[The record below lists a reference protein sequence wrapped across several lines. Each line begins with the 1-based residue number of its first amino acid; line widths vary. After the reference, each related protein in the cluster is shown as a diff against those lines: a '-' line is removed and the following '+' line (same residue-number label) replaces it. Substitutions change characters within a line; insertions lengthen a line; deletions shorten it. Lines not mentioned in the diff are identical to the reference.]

1 MDKFIVYYD
10 TKEHITVITK
20 GKILEEDTKW
30 HMAWI
35 MYKKASGELAQGIT
49 HKENIFDNIDEA
61 KAYVR
66 NANCL
71 VNV

>member
-10 TKEHITVITK
+10 TTEHITVITK

-30 HMAWI
+30 
-35 MYKKASGELAQGIT
+35 ELARVMYRKANKELSQGLT

-61 KAYVR
+61 KAYVGH
-66 NANCL
+66 ANCL
-71 VNV
+71 IVA